1 MIKESLLM
9 KLETSR
15 TFFKNVMACFSEE
28 DSSFAP
34 KDDLFTVP
42 QQIAHAALTVD
53 WFMEPLAT
61 EAGFNMDFES
71 HTQQSK
77 EVTSFDAAM
86 QMLDKSYDDAI
97 SLIGGKD
104 ESFLM
109 APLPEGPI
117 MGGAPRLAV
126 VDGIA
131 DHTAH
136 HRGSLVVYARMA
148 GKVPPMP
155 YGEM

>member
-1 MIKESLLM
+1 MIKESLVM

-15 TFFKNVMACFSEE
+15 TFFKNVMTCFSEE

-34 KDDLFTVP
+34 KDDMFTVS
-42 QQIAHAALTVD
+42 QQIAHTALTVD

-71 HTQQSK
+71 LTRRSK
-77 EVTSFDAAM
+77 EVTSFDTAL

-97 SLIGGKD
+97 ALIGGKD
-104 ESFLM
+104 EGFLM
-109 APLPEGPI
+109 VPLPEGI
-117 MGGAPRLAV
+117 MAGAPRLAV

-136 HRGSLVVYARMA
+136 HRGSLAVYARMA
-148 GKVPPMP
+148 DKAPPMP